1 MSGLRRLA
9 WSVLVLNV
17 AVILLGALVRATGS
31 GAGCGRSWPVC
42 RGELIPPLAGA
53 TAIEFSHRVA
63 SGLALA
69 AVLALAVGV
78 VRRTETGHPARR
90 SVGLA
95 VLAITGEALIGA
107 AIVAFEW
114 VADDSS
120 IARTVA
126 VPLHLVNTLLLL
138 AALTVTTSRL
148 GETLVVGAR
157 SPSPIRPRRVPAWA
171 VWGGGGL
178 VMVAALGAVAALADT
193 LFPAES
199 LTAGIGADWAPA
211 QHFLTRL
218 RVLHP
223 VVAVLVSGALAATA
237 ARRLQSSPAKA
248 VLALVVIQ
256 VFAGFANVVL
266 LTPVWMQL
274 VHLGI
279 ADALWVAWVLLAIE
293 APASSKLDDQDRVAA
308 GFG

>member
-1 MSGLRRLA
+1 
-9 WSVLVLNV
+9 V
-17 AVILLGALVRATGS
+17 
-31 GAGCGRSWPVC
+31 
-42 RGELIPPLAGA
+42 
-53 TAIEFSHRVA
+53 
-63 SGLALA
+63 
-69 AVLALAVGV
+69 
-78 VRRTETGHPARR
+78 
-90 SVGLA
+90 
-95 VLAITGEALIGA
+95 
-107 AIVAFEW
+107 
-114 VADDSS
+114 
-120 IARTVA
+120 
-126 VPLHLVNTLLLL
+126 
-138 AALTVTTSRL
+138 
-148 GETLVVGAR
+148 
-157 SPSPIRPRRVPAWA
+157 
-171 VWGGGGL
+171 GL

-199 LTAGIGADWAPA
+199 LTGGLGADWAPA

-223 VVAVLVSGALAATA
+223 VAAVLVSGALAATA

-256 VFAGFANVVL
+256 VFAGVANVVL

-293 APASSKLDDQDRVAA
+293 APAASSKLDDQDRVAA

>member
-1 MSGLRRLA
+1 
-9 WSVLVLNV
+9 V
-17 AVILLGALVRATGS
+17 
-31 GAGCGRSWPVC
+31 
-42 RGELIPPLAGA
+42 
-53 TAIEFSHRVA
+53 
-63 SGLALA
+63 
-69 AVLALAVGV
+69 
-78 VRRTETGHPARR
+78 
-90 SVGLA
+90 
-95 VLAITGEALIGA
+95 
-107 AIVAFEW
+107 
-114 VADDSS
+114 
-120 IARTVA
+120 
-126 VPLHLVNTLLLL
+126 
-138 AALTVTTSRL
+138 
-148 GETLVVGAR
+148 
-157 SPSPIRPRRVPAWA
+157 
-171 VWGGGGL
+171 GL

-193 LFPAES
+193 LFPTES
-199 LTAGIGADWAPA
+199 LTAGLGADWAPA

-223 VVAVLVSGALAATA
+223 VAAVLVSGALAATA

-256 VFAGFANVVL
+256 VFAGVANVVL